1 MIDPIARSLDAQ
13 RLLDEPLLKEAFE
26 AIEKTII
33 DKLRG
38 PANGH
43 ELELV
48 MALRLTG
55 QIKGWIQGVVQTGK
69 VEIDLRERAERN
81 VRVIPLNKGNS

>member
-1 MIDPIARSLDAQ
+1 MIDPVARSLDAA
-13 RLLDEPLLKEAFE
+13 RLLGEPLLKEAFE

-69 VEIDLRERAERN
+69 VEMQLREQKE
-81 VRVIPLNKGNS
+81 KK

>member
-1 MIDPIARSLDAQ
+1 MTDPIARMHDAQ
-13 RLLDEPLLKEAFE
+13 RLLEDPLFNEAFA

-48 MALRLTG
+48 MALRITG
-55 QIKGWIQGVVQTGK
+55 QIKGWIRGQMETGK
-69 VEIDLRERAERN
+69 VEIDMRERET
-81 VRVIPLNKGNS
+81 KGRK

>member
-38 PANGH
+38 PATGQ

-55 QIKGWIQGVVQTGK
+55 QIKGWIKGQVESGK
-69 VEIDLRERAERN
+69 LEMKLREIEEQ
-81 VRVIPLNKGNS
+81 KGRK